1 MIINYLRTCR
11 LCASGGTL
19 TLGIRDITGGSQL
32 KSINMTKV
40 KEIYLC
46 EICGNKV
53 QVLESDGGQL
63 VCCGQP
69 MKKVAK

>member
-1 MIINYLRTCR
+1 
-11 LCASGGTL
+11 
-19 TLGIRDITGGSQL
+19 
-32 KSINMTKV
+32 MTKI

-53 QVLESDGGQL
+53 QVLEAGGGQL

>member
-1 MIINYLRTCR
+1 MTQQVLQEHVSLIAAIHII
-11 LCASGGTL
+11 
-19 TLGIRDITGGSQL
+19 Q
-32 KSINMTKV
+32 SINMTKV

-46 EICGNKV
+46 EVCGNKV
-53 QVLESDGGQL
+53 QVLESGAGQL